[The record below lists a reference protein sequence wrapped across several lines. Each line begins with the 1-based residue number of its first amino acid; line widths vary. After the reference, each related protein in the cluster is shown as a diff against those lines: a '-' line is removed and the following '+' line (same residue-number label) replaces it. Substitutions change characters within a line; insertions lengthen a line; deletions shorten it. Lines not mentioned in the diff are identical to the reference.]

1 METTYSTRFDRASVI
16 KSEDTLVN
24 VINKVWYTIVATT
37 SDGYMKILKKSIDFP
52 SPAPQ
57 DFIEIQYVTEQT
69 LIDWIEAQPDY
80 LTDNDKQSI
89 QFRLQLER
97 DKPLY
102 SDYMFSFMPYDEL
115 RYNLV
120 N

>member
-1 METTYSTRFDRASVI
+1 METIYSTRFDRASVV
-16 KSEDTLVN
+16 KSEGTLVN

-37 SDGYMKILKKSIDFP
+37 SDGYIKILKKSIDFP
-52 SPAPQ
+52 SPAPE
-57 DFIEIQYVTEQT
+57 DFVEIQYVTEQM
-69 LIDWIEAQPDY
+69 LINWIEAQPEY

-89 QFRLQLER
+89 EFRLQLER
-97 DKPLY
+97 DKLTY